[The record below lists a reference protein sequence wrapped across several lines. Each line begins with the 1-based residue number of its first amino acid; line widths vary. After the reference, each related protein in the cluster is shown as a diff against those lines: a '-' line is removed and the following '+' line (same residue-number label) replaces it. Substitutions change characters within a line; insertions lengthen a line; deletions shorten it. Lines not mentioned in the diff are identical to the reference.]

1 MINTTLGQIAD
12 ICGGQLQGS
21 ADTRLEG
28 VSINSRQ
35 LVQGG
40 LFIPIVGEKFDG
52 HQFVSSALT
61 EGAVASLWQ
70 HDHGTPPSG
79 NIVIVQDTLQALQQ
93 LAEAY
98 VQQTGVKVVGIT
110 GSNGK
115 TTTKD
120 IVYALLAEAYQVHKT
135 EGNFN
140 NHIGLPLTIL
150 AMPAQTEI
158 LILEMGMSGRGEI
171 ELLSTIAHPETTII
185 TNIGESHLQQLGSR
199 EEIAR
204 AKLEIVSGLRPE
216 GLLVY
221 LGDEPLLKQIL
232 AEPAF
237 EQKDMCKIT
246 FGLDHTNNVYPT
258 GVMFQGK
265 NTVFTTNSE
274 SDEAWTLPLL
284 GMHNV
289 TNALAAITVAQH
301 YQVSSEQIRQGLS
314 KLQLT
319 GMRIEIIQGRDGITL
334 LNDAYNASP
343 TSMKAA
349 IDVLGNLKGYHRKIA
364 VLGDMLELGE
374 EEAMYHQEVGR
385 YIDGQAD
392 LLFTYG
398 GLGQQ
403 IAEGAAKVLEPSQIR
418 SYLSK
423 QELINDLLEIAQE
436 KDAILFKASRGM
448 KLEEVV
454 QALMPDSTSNAE
466 ALEE

>member
-79 NIVIVQDTLQALQQ
+79 NIVIVQNTLQALQQ

-150 AMPAQTEI
+150 AMPVQTEI

-237 EQKDMCKIT
+237 EQKDMRKIT

>member
-70 HDHGTPPSG
+70 SDHGTPPSG

-93 LAEAY
+93 FAEAY

-237 EQKDMCKIT
+237 EQKEMRKIT

-258 GVMFQGK
+258 GVMFQGT

-274 SDEAWTLPLL
+274 SDEVWTLPLL

-301 YQVSSEQIRQGLS
+301 YEVTAEQIRQGLS

-319 GMRIEIIQGRDGITL
+319 GMRIEIIQGRHGITL

-374 EEAMYHQEVGR
+374 EEAIYHQEVGR

-398 GLGQQ
+398 RLGQQ

>member
-21 ADTRLEG
+21 ADTFLEG

-35 LVQGG
+35 LVEGG

-52 HQFVSSALT
+52 HEFVTSALS

-79 NIVIVQDTLQALQQ
+79 NIIIVQDTLQALQQ

-171 ELLSTIAHPETTII
+171 ELLSNIAHPETTII

-204 AKLEIVSGLRPE
+204 AKLEIVSGLRSE

-232 AEPAF
+232 AEPEF
-237 EQKDMCKIT
+237 EQKEMRKIT

-265 NTVFTTNSE
+265 HTVFTTNSE
-274 SDEAWTLPLL
+274 ADEVWTLPLL

-289 TNALAAITVAQH
+289 TNALAAITVAQN
-301 YQVSSEQIRQGLS
+301 YEVTAEQIRQGLS

-319 GMRIEIIQGRDGITL
+319 GMRIEIIQGRNGITL

-349 IDVLGNLKGYHRKIA
+349 IDVLGNLKGYYRKIA

-374 EEAMYHQEVGR
+374 EEAIYHQEVGK

-398 GLGQQ
+398 ELGQH
-403 IAEGAAKVLEPSQIR
+403 IASGAAKVLDASQIH

-423 QELINDLLEIAQE
+423 QELINDLLQIAQE

>member
-21 ADTRLEG
+21 SDTCLEG

-40 LFIPIVGEKFDG
+40 LFVPIVGEKFDG
-52 HQFVSSALT
+52 HEFVTSALT
-61 EGAVASLWQ
+61 EGALGSLWQ
-70 HDHGTPPSG
+70 EDHGTPPSG
-79 NIVIVQDTLQALQQ
+79 NIVIVKDTLQALQQ

-120 IVYALLAEAYQVHKT
+120 IVYALLAEAYRVHKT

-150 AMPAQTEI
+150 AMPKDTEI

-171 ELLSTIAHPETTII
+171 ELLSNIAHPETTII

-204 AKLEIVSGLRPE
+204 AKLEIVSGLRAD

-232 AEPAF
+232 SESAF
-237 EQKDMCKIT
+237 EQKEMNKIT

-265 NTVFTTNSE
+265 STVFTTNSE

-289 TNALAAITVAQH
+289 INALAAITVAQH
-301 YQVSSEQIRQGLS
+301 YQVTPEQIRQGLS

-319 GMRIEIIQGRDGITL
+319 GMRIEIIQGRNGITL

-349 IDVLGNLKGYHRKIA
+349 IDVLGNLKGYQRKIA

-374 EEAMYHQEVGR
+374 DEAIYHQEVGQ
-385 YIDGQAD
+385 YIDGQVD
-392 LLFTYG
+392 ILFTYG
-398 GLGQQ
+398 QLGQQ
-403 IAEGAAKVLEPSQIR
+403 IAEGAAKVLEASQIH

-423 QELINDLLEIAQE
+423 QELINDLLQIAQD

-454 QALMPDSTSNAE
+454 QALMPDSTSNAK

>member
-70 HDHGTPPSG
+70 SDHGTPPSG
-79 NIVIVQDTLQALQQ
+79 NIVIVQDTLQVLQQ

-150 AMPAQTEI
+150 AMPAHTEI

-237 EQKDMCKIT
+237 QQKEMRKIT

-274 SDEAWTLPLL
+274 SDEVWTLPLL

-301 YQVSSEQIRQGLS
+301 YEVTAEQIRQGLS

-319 GMRIEIIQGRDGITL
+319 GMRIEIIQGRHGITL

-343 TSMKAA
+343 TSVKAA

-374 EEAMYHQEVGR
+374 EEAIYHQEVGR

-398 GLGQQ
+398 RLGQQ

>member
-237 EQKDMCKIT
+237 QQKEMRKIT

-258 GVMFQGK
+258 GVMFQGT

-274 SDEAWTLPLL
+274 SDEVWTLPLL

-301 YQVSSEQIRQGLS
+301 YEVTAEQIRQGLS

-319 GMRIEIIQGRDGITL
+319 GMRIEIIQGRHGITL

-374 EEAMYHQEVGR
+374 EEAIYHQEVGR

-398 GLGQQ
+398 RLGQQ

>member
-150 AMPAQTEI
+150 AMPAQIEI

-216 GLLVY
+216 GLLIY

-237 EQKDMCKIT
+237 QQKEMRKIT

-258 GVMFQGK
+258 GVMFQGT

-274 SDEAWTLPLL
+274 SDEVWTLPLL

-301 YQVSSEQIRQGLS
+301 YEVTAEQIRQGLS

-319 GMRIEIIQGRDGITL
+319 GMRIEIIQGRHGITL

-374 EEAMYHQEVGR
+374 EEAIYHQEVGR

-398 GLGQQ
+398 RLGQQ

-423 QELINDLLEIAQE
+423 QELINDLLEIAQD

>member
-79 NIVIVQDTLQALQQ
+79 NIVIVQNTLQALQQ

-150 AMPAQTEI
+150 AMPVQTEI

-204 AKLEIVSGLRPE
+204 AKLEIVSGLCPE

-237 EQKDMCKIT
+237 EQKEMRKIT

>member
-79 NIVIVQDTLQALQQ
+79 NIVIVQNTLQALQQ

-237 EQKDMCKIT
+237 EQKEMHKIT

-374 EEAMYHQEVGR
+374 EEAIYHQEVGR

-398 GLGQQ
+398 RLGQQ
-403 IAEGAAKVLEPSQIR
+403 IAEGAAKVLEPSQIG

>member
-1 MINTTLGQIAD
+1 MNTTLGQIAD

-150 AMPAQTEI
+150 AMPAQIEI

-216 GLLVY
+216 GLLIY

-237 EQKDMCKIT
+237 QQKEMRKIT

-258 GVMFQGK
+258 GVMFQGT

-274 SDEAWTLPLL
+274 SDEVWTLPLL

-301 YQVSSEQIRQGLS
+301 YEVTAEQIRQGLS

-319 GMRIEIIQGRDGITL
+319 GMRIEIIQGRHGITL

-374 EEAMYHQEVGR
+374 EEAIYHQEVGR

-398 GLGQQ
+398 RLGQQ

-423 QELINDLLEIAQE
+423 QELINDLLEIAQD

>member
-12 ICGGQLQGS
+12 ICGGQLQGLEDS
-21 ADTRLEG
+21 RLQG

-35 LVQGG
+35 LIDGG
-40 LFIPIVGEKFDG
+40 LFVPIVGEKFDG
-52 HQFVSSALT
+52 HAFVAQALA
-61 EGAVASLWQ
+61 EGAAASLWQ
-70 HDHGTPPSG
+70 QDHGTPPAG
-79 NIVIVQDTLQALQQ
+79 DIVIVEDTLQALQQ
-93 LAEAY
+93 LAEHY

-120 IVYALLAEAYQVHKT
+120 IVYALLAEAYNVHKT

-150 AMPAQTEI
+150 AMPEQTEI

-171 ELLSTIAHPETTII
+171 ELLSNIAHPETTII

-204 AKLEIVSGLRPE
+204 AKLEIVSGLRSA

-232 AEPAF
+232 AEPQF
-237 EQKDMCKIT
+237 QQQNMHKLT
-246 FGLDHTNNVYPT
+246 FGLDHTNDVYPT

-265 NTVFTTNSE
+265 STVFTTNRE
-274 SDEAWTLPLL
+274 SDAAWTLPLL

-289 TNALAAITVAQH
+289 VNALAAITVAQH
-301 YQVSSEQIRQGLS
+301 YNVTPEHIRAGLS

-319 GMRIEIIQGRDGITL
+319 GMRIEMIEGRNGITL

-364 VLGDMLELGE
+364 VLGDMLELGT
-374 EEAMYHQEVGR
+374 EEAMYHEEVGK

-392 LLFTYG
+392 ILFTYG
-398 GLGQQ
+398 TLGQH
-403 IAEGAAKVLEPSQIR
+403 IANGAAKVMDASQIY
-418 SYLSK
+418 SYVSK
-423 QELINDLLEIAQE
+423 SDLIHDLVQIARE

-454 QALMPDSTSNAE
+454 QALMPDSNK
-466 ALEE
+466 

>member
-79 NIVIVQDTLQALQQ
+79 NIVIVQNTLQALQQ
-93 LAEAY
+93 LAEVY

-237 EQKDMCKIT
+237 EQKEMRKIT

-374 EEAMYHQEVGR
+374 EEAIYHQEVGR

-398 GLGQQ
+398 RLGQQ